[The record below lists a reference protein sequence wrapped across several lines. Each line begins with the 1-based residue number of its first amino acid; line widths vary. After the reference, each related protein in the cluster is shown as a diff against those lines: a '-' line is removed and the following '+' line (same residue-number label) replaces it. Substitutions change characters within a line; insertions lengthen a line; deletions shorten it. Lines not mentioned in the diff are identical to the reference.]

1 MTHGLPGVAAGV
13 WVKNVAE
20 KGEALCVV
28 AAEGRGTGG
37 SPHAQSG
44 EGSPMERV
52 PRVLGLR
59 LPAVGG
65 DTHLL

>member
-1 MTHGLPGVAAGV
+1 M
-13 WVKNVAE
+13 WQ
-20 KGEALCVV
+20 KGEALCVI

-37 SPHAQSG
+37 PPHAYSV

-52 PRVLGLR
+52 PGVMGLR
-59 LPAVGG
+59 LPGESG